1 MDASTSSIEAVFLT
15 TGEAILPG
23 RIPGGF
29 RLDVIA
35 EYAPDKIRNVVLLGH
50 SHDGKTMLA
59 EAMLFA
65 SGGVARMGS
74 PDQGTATTDFEPE
87 EQKRKISINLG
98 VAFAEH
104 NGHKVNILDAPG
116 FFDFA
121 GQVVSGLR
129 AAEGAVVVVGPS
141 SQLAVGTEV
150 AWEQCNRT
158 SKPRIVVVN
167 KLDKEHSDFYGAID
181 AMRQNLSPRPFPL
194 HLPIGAEQDFRG
206 IVDLLH
212 MKAFVTAE
220 DGKGSEIPIPD
231 EMKPRVEEYRG
242 QLIEAA
248 AESDDSLLEKYL
260 DAGTLDEEEI
270 QRGLRQGI
278 LDAKVAPVVC
288 ASATK
293 LLGVRT
299 LLSTIVEL
307 MPSPEADPDKPVKA
321 FVFSTGGDQFGRVTY
336 FKVIAGVVKAD
347 AHLPNLSRGGEERL
361 AQIFFPRGKEHV
373 AATEVRAGDIA
384 AATKLSHTL
393 TGDTLGMKD
402 GGPLPGLDL
411 PGPAYSL
418 AITPKA
424 RGDEEKISSG
434 LARLSEE
441 DPTLHV
447 ERTEETHQLV
457 IAGLG
462 DVHLDVTLEKL
473 RRKYG
478 VEATTATPRVPYRE
492 TVHGSARAE
501 GRHVKQS
508 GGHGQYGICVIEVAP
523 TARGEGFVWEDKIFG
538 GSIPQNF
545 RLSVQKGI
553 VDTMSKGVV
562 AGYPMVDVRVTLLDG
577 KYHSVDSNDMAFQI
591 AGSLAI
597 RKGALDAGPVLL
609 EPIVEATI
617 RVPERNLGDIMSD
630 VNGRRGKILG
640 TEPTDGYQDVKVL
653 VPESEM
659 LRFALDLR
667 SVTQGR
673 GSFAMKFSHY
683 EEMPAHLA
691 KGIIEEFQKQHETA
705 ASAH

>member
-1 MDASTSSIEAVFLT
+1 MADYS
-15 TGEAILPG
+15 
-23 RIPGGF
+23 
-29 RLDVIA
+29 
-35 EYAPDKIRNVVLLGH
+35 PDKIRNVVLLGH
-50 SHDGKTMLA
+50 SHDGKTMLT

-65 SGGVARMGS
+65 SGAVPRMGS
-74 PDQGTATTDFEPE
+74 PDSSTATTDFEPE

-104 NGHKVNILDAPG
+104 NGYKINILDAPG

-121 GQVVSGLR
+121 GQVMSGLR
-129 AAEGAVVVVGPS
+129 ATEGAVVVVGPTA
-141 SQLAVGTEV
+141 QLAVGTEI
-150 AWEQCNRT
+150 AWDHCNRT
-158 SKPRIVVVN
+158 NKPRIVVVN
-167 KLDKEHSDFYGAID
+167 KLDKENSDFYGAVA
-181 AMRQNLSPRPFPL
+181 AMRETLTPRPFPL
-194 HLPIGAEQDFRG
+194 HLPIGAEHEFRG
-206 IVDLLH
+206 VVDLLH
-212 MKAFVTAE
+212 LKAFVTAE
-220 DGKGSEIPIPD
+220 DGKGSEVPIPD
-231 EMKPRVEEYRG
+231 DMKARVDEFRG

-260 DAGTLDEEEI
+260 DAGTLNEDEI

-278 LDAKVAPVVC
+278 LDGKVAPVLC
-288 ASATK
+288 CSATK

-299 LLSTIVEL
+299 LMSTIAEL
-307 MPSPEADPDKPVKA
+307 MPPPEAEPDKPVKA
-321 FVFSTGGDQFGRVTY
+321 FVFSTGGDQFGRVSY
-336 FKVIAGVVKAD
+336 FKVVAGTVKAD

-373 AATEVRAGDIA
+373 AATEIHAGDIGA
-384 AATKLSHTL
+384 VTKLTHTL
-393 TGDTLGMKD
+393 TGDTLGQKD
-402 GGPLPGLDL
+402 GGPLAPLDV
-411 PGPAYSL
+411 PPPAFSL
-418 AITPKA
+418 AIVPKA

-447 ERTEETHQLV
+447 ERNEETHQLV

-473 RRKYG
+473 KRKYG
-478 VEATTATPRVPYRE
+478 VEATTSTPRVPYRE

-523 TARGEGFVWEDKIFG
+523 TTRGEGFVWEDKIFG
-538 GSIPQNF
+538 GSIPHNF
-545 RLSVQKGI
+545 RPSVQKGI

-562 AGYPMVDVRVTLLDG
+562 AGYPMVDVKVTLLDG
-577 KYHSVDSNDMAFQI
+577 KYHTVDSNDMAFQI

-609 EPIVEATI
+609 EPIAEATI
-617 RVPERNLGDIMSD
+617 RVPEKNLGDIMSD
-630 VNGRRGKILG
+630 LNGRRGKILG
-640 TEPTDGYQDVKVL
+640 TEPQDGYQDVKAL

-667 SVTQGR
+667 SITQGR
-673 GSFAMKFSHY
+673 GSFTFKFDHY
-683 EEMPAHLA
+683 DEMPAHLA
-691 KGIIEEFQKQHETA
+691 KTIIDQYQKEHEA
-705 ASAH
+705 AG

>member
-1 MDASTSSIEAVFLT
+1 MATD
-15 TGEAILPG
+15 
-23 RIPGGF
+23 
-29 RLDVIA
+29 
-35 EYAPDKIRNVVLLGH
+35 YAPDKIRNVVLLGH

-65 SGGVARMGS
+65 SGGIARMGS
-74 PDQGTATTDFEPE
+74 PDQSTATTDFEPE

-98 VAFAEH
+98 VAFVEH
-104 NGHKVNILDAPG
+104 NGHKINILDAPG
-116 FFDFA
+116 FLDFA
-121 GQVVSGLR
+121 GQVASGLR
-129 AAEGAVVVVGPS
+129 AAESAVVVVGPS
-141 SQLAVGTEV
+141 AQLAVGTEV

-158 SKPRIVVVN
+158 SKPRVVVVN
-167 KLDKEHSDFYGAID
+167 KLDKENSDFYGAVD
-181 AMRQNLSPRPFPL
+181 AMRQALSPRPFPL

-212 MKAFVTAE
+212 LKAFVTAE

-231 EMKPRVEEYRG
+231 DMKQRVEEYRG

-260 DAGTLDEEEI
+260 DAGSLDEEEI

-278 LDAKVAPVVC
+278 LDARVAPVVC
-288 ASATK
+288 CSATR

-299 LLSTIVEL
+299 LLSTIAEL
-307 MPSPEADPDKPVKA
+307 MPPPAAEPDKPVKA
-321 FVFSTGGDQFGRVTY
+321 FVFSTGGDQFGRVSY
-336 FKVIAGVVKAD
+336 FKVLAGTVKAD

-373 AATEVRAGDIA
+373 AATEVHAGDIA
-384 AATKLSHTL
+384 AATKLTHTL

-402 GGPLPGLDL
+402 GGPVPPLEV

-434 LARLSEE
+434 LARLGEE

-447 ERTEETHQLV
+447 ERSEETKQLV

-473 RRKYG
+473 KRKYG

-492 TVHGSARAE
+492 TVHGQARAE

-508 GGHGQYGICVIEVAP
+508 GGHGQYGICVIEVEP

-545 RLSVQKGI
+545 RPSVQKGI

-562 AGYPMVDVRVTLLDG
+562 AGYPMVDVKVRLVDG
-577 KYHSVDSNDMAFQI
+577 KYHTVDSNDMAFQI

-597 RKGALDAGPVLL
+597 RRAALDAGPVLL
-609 EPIVEATI
+609 EPLVEATI
-617 RVPERNLGDIMSD
+617 HVPEKNLGDIMSD

-640 TEPTDGYQDVKVL
+640 TEPTDGYQDVKAM

-667 SVTQGR
+667 SITQGR
-673 GSFAMKFSHY
+673 GSFSMKFSHY

-691 KGIIEEFQKQHETA
+691 KVIIEEFQKQHEAA

>member
-1 MDASTSSIEAVFLT
+1 MPND
-15 TGEAILPG
+15 
-23 RIPGGF
+23 
-29 RLDVIA
+29 
-35 EYAPDKIRNVVLLGH
+35 YAPDKIRNVVLLGH
-50 SHDGKTMLA
+50 SHDGKTMLT

-65 SGGVARMGS
+65 SGGVPRMGS
-74 PDQGTATTDFEPE
+74 PDSSTATTDFEPE

-104 NGHKVNILDAPG
+104 NGFKINILDAPG

-121 GQVVSGLR
+121 GQVASGLR
-129 AAEGAVVVVGPS
+129 AAEGAVVVVGPT
-141 SQLAVGTEV
+141 SQLAVGTEI
-150 AWEQCNRT
+150 AWEHCNRT

-167 KLDKEHSDFYGAID
+167 KLDKENSDFYGAVA
-181 AMRQNLSPRPFPL
+181 AMRETLSPRPFPL
-194 HLPIGAEQDFRG
+194 HLPIGAEQGFRG

-212 MKAFVTAE
+212 LKAFVTSE
-220 DGKGSEIPIPD
+220 DGKGSEVPIPD
-231 EMKPRVEEYRG
+231 DMKQRVEEHRG

-260 DAGTLDEEEI
+260 DAGTLDEDEI

-278 LDAKVAPVVC
+278 LEGKVAPVVC
-288 ASATK
+288 CSATK

-299 LLSTIVEL
+299 LMSTIGEL
-307 MPSPEADPDKPVKA
+307 MPPPEAEVDKPVKA
-321 FVFSTGGDQFGRVTY
+321 FVFNTAGDQFGRVSY
-336 FKVIAGVVKAD
+336 FKVIAGTVKAD

-373 AATEVRAGDIA
+373 AATEIRAGDIG
-384 AATKLSHTL
+384 AATKLAHTL
-393 TGDTLGMKD
+393 TGDTLGQKD
-402 GGPLPGLDL
+402 GGPLPPIDL
-411 PGPAYSL
+411 PPPAYGV
-418 AITPKA
+418 AIVPKA

-473 RRKYG
+473 KRKYG
-478 VEATTATPRVPYRE
+478 VEATTSTPRVPYRE

-508 GGHGQYGICVIEVAP
+508 GGHGQYGICVIEVGP

-545 RLSVQKGI
+545 RVSVQKGI
-553 VDTMSKGVV
+553 VDTMAKGVV

-577 KYHSVDSNDMAFQI
+577 KYHTVDSNDMAFQI

-597 RKGALDAGPVLL
+597 RRGALEAGPVLL
-609 EPIVEATI
+609 EPVVEASI

-630 VNGRRGKILG
+630 LNGRRGKILG
-640 TEPTDGYQDVKVL
+640 TEPQDGYQDVKAL

-667 SVTQGR
+667 SITQGR
-673 GSFAMKFSHY
+673 GSFTKKFDHY
-683 EEMPAHLA
+683 DEMPAHLA
-691 KGIIEEFQKQHETA
+691 KTIIDQFQKEHEA
-705 ASAH
+705 AS

>member
-1 MDASTSSIEAVFLT
+1 MPAD
-15 TGEAILPG
+15 
-23 RIPGGF
+23 
-29 RLDVIA
+29 
-35 EYAPDKIRNVVLLGH
+35 YAPDKIRNVVLLGH

-65 SGGVARMGS
+65 SGSIARLGS
-74 PDQGTATTDFEPE
+74 PDQATAATDFEPE
-87 EQKRKISINLG
+87 EQKRRISINLG

-104 NGHKVNILDAPG
+104 NGYKINVLDAPG

-121 GQVVSGLR
+121 GQVLSGLR
-129 AAEGAVVVVGPS
+129 AAEAAVVVVGPG

-150 AWEQCNRT
+150 AWEHCNRT
-158 SKPRIVVVN
+158 GKPRIVVVN
-167 KLDKEHSDFYGAID
+167 KLDKENADFYGAVA
-181 AMRQNLSPRPFPL
+181 AMREHLTPRPFPL
-194 HLPIGAEQDFRG
+194 HLPIGAEHEFRG

-212 MKAFVTAE
+212 MKAFVSTP
-220 DGKGSEIPIPD
+220 DGKGSEVPIPD
-231 EMKPRVEEYRG
+231 DMQKRVEEYRG

-260 DAGTLDEEEI
+260 DAGTLSEEEI
-270 QRGLRQGI
+270 QRGLREGI
-278 LDAKVAPVVC
+278 LEGKVAPVIC
-288 ASATK
+288 CSATK

-299 LLSTIVEL
+299 LMSTITEL
-307 MPSPEADPDKPVKA
+307 MPAPAVEPEKPTKA
-321 FVFSTGGDQFGRVTY
+321 FVFSTGGDQFGRVSY
-336 FKVIAGVVKAD
+336 FKVMAGSVKAD

-361 AQIFFPRGKEHV
+361 AQIFYPRGKEHV
-373 AATEVRAGDIA
+373 PATEIRAGDIG
-384 AATKLSHTL
+384 AATKLAHTL

-402 GGPLPGLDL
+402 GGPLPPLEL

-447 ERTEETHQLV
+447 ERVEETKQLV

-473 RRKYG
+473 KRKYG
-478 VEATTATPRVPYRE
+478 VDATTATPRVAYRE
-492 TVHGSARAE
+492 TVHGHARAE

-545 RLSVQKGI
+545 RPSVQKGI
-553 VDTMSKGVV
+553 VDNMAKGVV
-562 AGYPMVDVRVTLLDG
+562 AGYPMVDVKVTLVDG
-577 KYHSVDSNDMAFQI
+577 KYHTVDSNDMAFQI

-597 RKGALDAGPVLL
+597 RKAALDAGPVLL

-617 RVPERNLGDIMSD
+617 RVPEKNLGDIMSD
-630 VNGRRGKILG
+630 INGRRGKILG
-640 TEPTDGYQDVKVL
+640 TEPDDGYQNVKAT

-667 SVTQGR
+667 SITQGR
-673 GSFAMKFSHY
+673 GSFDKKFSHY

-691 KGIIEEFQKQHETA
+691 KGIIEEFQKQHEA
-705 ASAH
+705 AG

>member
-1 MDASTSSIEAVFLT
+1 MATDYV
-15 TGEAILPG
+15 
-23 RIPGGF
+23 
-29 RLDVIA
+29 
-35 EYAPDKIRNVVLLGH
+35 PDKIRNVVLLGH

-65 SGGVARMGS
+65 SGAVARMGS
-74 PDQGTATTDFEPE
+74 PDQATATMDFEPE

-104 NGHKVNILDAPG
+104 NGYKINLLDAPG

-121 GQVVSGLR
+121 GQVASGLR

-141 SQLAVGTEV
+141 PQLAVGTEI
-150 AWEQCNRT
+150 AWEHCNRT

-167 KLDKEHSDFYGAID
+167 KLDKENSDFYGAVA
-181 AMRQNLSPRPFPL
+181 AMRETLSPRPFPL

-212 MKAFVTAE
+212 LKAFVTAA
-220 DGKGSEIPIPD
+220 DGKGSEVPIPD
-231 EMKPRVEEYRG
+231 DMKQRVDEYRG

-260 DAGTLDEEEI
+260 DAGTLDEDEI

-278 LDAKVAPVVC
+278 LDGKVAPVLC
-288 ASATK
+288 CSATK

-299 LLSTIVEL
+299 LMSTIAEL
-307 MPSPEADPDKPVKA
+307 MPPPEVEPDKPVKA
-321 FVFSTGGDQFGRVTY
+321 FVFSTGGDQFGRVSY
-336 FKVIAGVVKAD
+336 FKVLAGTLKAD

-373 AATEVRAGDIA
+373 AATEVHSGDIA
-384 AATKLSHTL
+384 AATKLAHTF
-393 TGDTLGMKD
+393 TGDTLGVKD
-402 GGPLPGLDL
+402 GETLPPLDL
-411 PGPAYSL
+411 PGKAYSV

-447 ERTEETHQLV
+447 ERVEETKQLV

-462 DVHLDVTLEKL
+462 DVHLDVILEKL

-478 VEATTATPRVPYRE
+478 VEATTQVPRVAYRE
-492 TVHGSARAE
+492 TVSSHSRAE

-523 TARGEGFVWEDKIFG
+523 TKRGEGFVWEDKIFG
-538 GSIPQNF
+538 GAIPQNF
-545 RLSVQKGI
+545 RASVQKGI
-553 VDTMSKGVV
+553 VDNMSKGVV
-562 AGYPMVDVRVTLLDG
+562 AGYPMVDVKVTLVDG

-597 RKGALDAGPVLL
+597 RRGALDAGPVLL
-609 EPIVEATI
+609 EPLVEASI
-617 RVPERNLGDIMSD
+617 RVPEKNLGDIMSD
-630 VNGRRGKILG
+630 VNVRRGKILG
-640 TEPTDGYQDVKVL
+640 TEPNDGYQEVKAL

-667 SVTQGR
+667 SITQGR

-691 KGIIEEFQKQHETA
+691 KGIIEEFQKQHVA
-705 ASAH
+705 AS

>member
-1 MDASTSSIEAVFLT
+1 M
-15 TGEAILPG
+15 
-23 RIPGGF
+23 
-29 RLDVIA
+29 
-35 EYAPDKIRNVVLLGH
+35 VLLGH

-65 SGGVARMGS
+65 SGAVARMGS
-74 PDQGTATTDFEPE
+74 PDQGTAATDFEPE

-121 GQVVSGLR
+121 GQVASGLR

-141 SQLAVGTEV
+141 AQLAVGTEI
-150 AWEQCNRT
+150 AWDQCNRT

-167 KLDKEHSDFYGAID
+167 KLDKENSDFYGAVE
-181 AMRQNLSPRPFPL
+181 AMRQTLSPRPFPL

-212 MKAFVTAE
+212 LKAFVTAE

-231 EMKPRVEEYRG
+231 DMKQRVEEYRG

-260 DAGTLDEEEI
+260 DAGTLDEDEI

-278 LDAKVAPVVC
+278 VEAKVAPVVC

-307 MPSPEADPDKPVKA
+307 MPPPEAEPDKPVKA
-321 FVFSTGGDQFGRVTY
+321 FVFSTGGDQFGRVSY
-336 FKVIAGVVKAD
+336 FKVVAGTVKAD

-373 AATEVRAGDIA
+373 AATEVHSGDIA
-384 AATKLSHTL
+384 AATKLSHTF
-393 TGDTLGMKD
+393 TGDTLGVKD
-402 GGPLPGLDL
+402 GGPLPGIDL
-411 PGPAYSL
+411 PGRAFSL

-447 ERTEETHQLV
+447 ERNEETHQLV

-462 DVHLDVTLEKL
+462 DVHLDVILEKL
-473 RRKYG
+473 KRKYG

-545 RLSVQKGI
+545 RPSVQKGI

-562 AGYPMVDVRVTLLDG
+562 AGYPMVDVKVTLLDG
-577 KYHSVDSNDMAFQI
+577 KYHTVDSNDMAFQI

-597 RKGALDAGPVLL
+597 RRGALDAGPVLL
-609 EPIVEATI
+609 EPLVEATI
-617 RVPERNLGDIMSD
+617 HVPERNLGDIMSD

-640 TEPTDGYQDVKVL
+640 TEPTDGYQDVKAL

-667 SVTQGR
+667 SITQGR
-673 GSFAMKFSHY
+673 GSFSMQFSHY

-691 KGIIEEFQKQHETA
+691 KAIIDEFQKQHEAA

>member
-1 MDASTSSIEAVFLT
+1 M
-15 TGEAILPG
+15 
-23 RIPGGF
+23 
-29 RLDVIA
+29 
-35 EYAPDKIRNVVLLGH
+35 VLLGH

-65 SGGVARMGS
+65 SGAVARMGS
-74 PDQGTATTDFEPE
+74 PDQGTAATDFEPE

-121 GQVVSGLR
+121 GQVASGLR
-129 AAEGAVVVVGPS
+129 AAEGAVVVVGPT

-150 AWEQCNRT
+150 AWEQCNRA

-167 KLDKEHSDFYGAID
+167 KLDKENSDFYGAVE
-181 AMRQNLSPRPFPL
+181 AMRQVLSPRPFPL

-212 MKAFVTAE
+212 LKAFVTAE
-220 DGKGSEIPIPD
+220 DGKGSEISIPD
-231 EMKPRVEEYRG
+231 DMKQRVEEYRG

-260 DAGTLDEEEI
+260 DAGTLDEDEI

-307 MPSPEADPDKPVKA
+307 MPPPAAEPDKPVKA
-321 FVFSTGGDQFGRVTY
+321 FVFSTGGDQFGRVSY
-336 FKVIAGVVKAD
+336 FKVIAGTVKAD

-373 AATEVRAGDIA
+373 AATEVHAGDIA
-384 AATKLSHTL
+384 AATKLAHTF
-393 TGDTLGMKD
+393 TGDTLGAKD
-402 GGPLPGLDL
+402 GGPLPGLEL
-411 PGPAYSL
+411 PGRAFSL

-447 ERTEETHQLV
+447 ERLEETHQLV

-462 DVHLDVTLEKL
+462 DVHLDVILEKL
-473 RRKYG
+473 KRKYG

-508 GGHGQYGICVIEVAP
+508 GGHGQYGICVIEVSP

-545 RLSVQKGI
+545 RPSVQKGI

-562 AGYPMVDVRVTLLDG
+562 AGYPMVDVKVTLLDG
-577 KYHSVDSNDMAFQI
+577 KYHTVDSNDMAFQI

-597 RKGALDAGPVLL
+597 RRGALDAGPVLL
-609 EPIVEATI
+609 EPLVEATI
-617 RVPERNLGDIMSD
+617 HVPERNLGDIMSD
-630 VNGRRGKILG
+630 INGRRGKILG
-640 TEPTDGYQDVKVL
+640 TEPTDGYQDVKAL

-667 SVTQGR
+667 SITQGR
-673 GSFAMKFSHY
+673 GSFSMQFSHY

-691 KGIIEEFQKQHETA
+691 KAIIDEFQKQHEAA